1 MQLKCCTNEQLLK
14 RNWPSSHQK
23 CPQKQDSLHLPL
35 PKMTLFECPWHS
47 PVTKA
52 FTNEAETEIQQ
63 TRNAELL
70 ILTPR
75 VLYSWV
81 ESSLQWTSTRII
93 GKFWKLTSLTILYYY
108 NIIIFFILLKYFV
121 TIQYITLLLINYV
134 HFSKTGKYFI
144 VNLKGKSLSKELE
157 FCASSTL
164 CIYWSQ
170 WFSLPHQDSLYS
182 N

>member
-1 MQLKCCTNEQLLK
+1 MQLKCCTNEQLLQ

-35 PKMTLFECPWHS
+35 PKKTLFECPWHS

-52 FTNEAETEIQQ
+52 FTNEATTEIQQ
-63 TRNAELL
+63 MRNAELL
-70 ILTPR
+70 ILTPW

-81 ESSLQWTSTRII
+81 ESSLKWTSTRII
-93 GKFWKLTSLTILYYY
+93 SKFWKLTSLTILS
-108 NIIIFFILLKYFV
+108 
-121 TIQYITLLLINYV
+121 LINYV

-144 VNLKGKSLSKELE
+144 VNLKGKSLSKELK

-164 CIYWSQ
+164 CI
-170 WFSLPHQDSLYS
+170 
-182 N
+182 